1 LFVLISN
8 LAFGSF
14 DFAKSPVFPLIFLLA
29 IVFLFNPIRNRVQK
43 FIDRVF
49 YRLEYNYQ
57 ETVQQISES
66 MRTLLG
72 LDQIGKNIMDTALG
86 TMFIDSGSVMLL
98 RKDENHYRCLIQA
111 GETDHAIRNAGNGNY
126 LAQDDEGDQTT
137 DPAKNAA
144 EDQSTRTPS
153 DIALAVDEPLIQKI
167 AEQKKEVIIYDI
179 QEDPFFEDQRE
190 SCEKAF
196 DQLDATLIV
205 PLIYEDKLTGLI
217 SLGSKKSG
225 KFYRREDINLLNILA
240 NQGAVA
246 IENAMMLEEVIEKE
260 RMEEEL
266 NIAQD
271 LQVSMLPAECP
282 AIEGFELAAY
292 SASARE
298 VGGDFYDFI
307 EIDEGKSGI
316 VIGDVTGKSVSGALV
331 MSASRSIFRML
342 GEEELT
348 VSESMN
354 RANRRTKKDIKSG
367 MFVALLYAVLSAEN
381 KSLSLCSA
389 GQTQPVYLSAAT
401 GEATLIETKGDTF
414 PLGILDEALYEETQL
429 RLESGDRIILYTDGV
444 VEAMNEQEE
453 LFGFDRL
460 LEVVKDSQTTTAETL
475 LEEIKD
481 QVNEFAG
488 NAAQHDDITVIVIK
502 AD

>member
-1 LFVLISN
+1 
-8 LAFGSF
+8 
-14 DFAKSPVFPLIFLLA
+14 
-29 IVFLFNPIRNRVQK
+29 
-43 FIDRVF
+43 
-49 YRLEYNYQ
+49 
-57 ETVQQISES
+57 
-66 MRTLLG
+66 
-72 LDQIGKNIMDTALG
+72 
-86 TMFIDSGSVMLL
+86 
-98 RKDENHYRCLIQA
+98 
-111 GETDHAIRNAGNGNY
+111 
-126 LAQDDEGDQTT
+126 
-137 DPAKNAA
+137 
-144 EDQSTRTPS
+144 
-153 DIALAVDEPLIQKI
+153 
-167 AEQKKEVIIYDI
+167 
-179 QEDPFFEDQRE
+179 
-190 SCEKAF
+190 
-196 DQLDATLIV
+196 
-205 PLIYEDKLTGLI
+205 
-217 SLGSKKSG
+217 
-225 KFYRREDINLLNILA
+225 
-240 NQGAVA
+240 
-246 IENAMMLEEVIEKE
+246 
-260 RMEEEL
+260 
-266 NIAQD
+266 
-271 LQVSMLPAECP
+271 
-282 AIEGFELAAY
+282 
-292 SASARE
+292 
-298 VGGDFYDFI
+298 
-307 EIDEGKSGI
+307 
-316 VIGDVTGKSVSGALV
+316 
-331 MSASRSIFRML
+331 ML